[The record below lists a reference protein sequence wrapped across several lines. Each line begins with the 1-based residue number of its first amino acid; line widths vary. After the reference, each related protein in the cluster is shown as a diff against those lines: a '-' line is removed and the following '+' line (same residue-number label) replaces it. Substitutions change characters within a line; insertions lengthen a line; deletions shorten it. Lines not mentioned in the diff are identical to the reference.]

1 MRWEAMSDIPAD
13 YRERLDLREQ
23 MARLDQLREEA
34 LKLAAEQHKL
44 TAEAGKLIAE
54 AAKLKWD
61 RSSITY
67 GDEQGTVQ
75 HADGGG
81 PPRGI
86 GSGGGRGR
94 SAGLLRGHS
103 GASEVAG
110 GSRLHRQAG
119 RALCPMSDDVLGQIL
134 ERLTSLE
141 TGQTRGCAPI

>member
-61 RSSITY
+61 RWLAPLVLVASM
-67 GDEQGTVQ
+67 V
-75 HADGGG
+75 GGV
-81 PPRGI
+81 I
-86 GSGGGRGR
+86 
-94 SAGLLRGHS
+94 
-103 GASEVAG
+103 VALVNHLW
-110 GSRLHRQAG
+110 R
-119 RALCPMSDDVLGQIL
+119 
-134 ERLTSLE
+134 
-141 TGQTRGCAPI
+141 